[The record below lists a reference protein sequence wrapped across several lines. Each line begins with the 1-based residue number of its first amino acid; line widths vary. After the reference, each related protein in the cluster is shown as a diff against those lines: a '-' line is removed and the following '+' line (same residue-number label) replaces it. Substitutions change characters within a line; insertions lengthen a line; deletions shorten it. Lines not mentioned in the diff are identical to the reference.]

1 MDTDDYIEFENLRK
15 FINIQDPSLLNTY
28 LKEVFKDLSDRA
40 ESNKKKGVSKITF
53 LEYIKMPVLLAEKL
67 FLAFDE
73 DGDGFLNLKEFVD
86 NLILLYLGDFK
97 DTIGI
102 IFKILDFD
110 KDLIINKGDSKLLL
124 SYLPLK
130 SETGKLEYKYQ
141 MDSLEEIDEILKST
155 FGAKEQLKE
164 DEFTYIVENKKSD
177 IYLQLL
183 CFFYQKKP
191 FNEQN
196 INMLKVYR
204 RRQTGEIPEN
214 GVSSSSTSP
223 KKRIKSPNKKS
234 MLSPAEHVLKFNLCG
249 DSGGEESKDPSERE
263 KASKKRPIDKKSSFF
278 SSLTPEVSGMKGMI
292 RMPNQKVA
300 AATSQK
306 GSGEDINKLIKNS
319 KNIFNSPTRFLK
331 KNDKA
336 NNVGEFSLE
345 NNLVKMDSLNLDD
358 AEDLNIEEYGGEGE
372 ELNKTVVAESDIVYQ
387 AWIYKLSETLKLKK
401 YWLVLSGK
409 DIYYYK
415 NEKRDEMLGM
425 HNLSG
430 CFVKENGEKKIND
443 EKMYCFSVQFSSKA
457 RNYYCNS
464 KESASTWID
473 ALKDSIGYK
482 SFFDFYEM
490 LEDIGEGK
498 FGIVKLGMH
507 KKSKEKVA
515 IKIIKK
521 ESMNATDIELVK
533 GEIDIMKLC
542 RHPNIVKLLDHFE
555 NADYIFII
563 MEHLTGGDLEEYL
576 NRINFR
582 VTENR
587 AAHLMYQLASGI
599 RYLHEFGILHR
610 DLKPENIMLSEK
622 TEKGIIK
629 IMDFGLSKIM
639 GPDEKVADGFGTLSF
654 VAPEV
659 LIRQPYNKQI
669 DIWSLGVIL
678 YYMLSGTL
686 PFDDEDDNEE
696 NIAKMTVFNEVQFPG
711 EKWNQRSEDV
721 IDLIREC
728 LIKDPEKRLKI
739 DEFFVHNWIKQQI
752 K

>member
-1 MDTDDYIEFENLRK
+1 MDHEDYFEFEKLRK
-15 FINIQDPSLLNTY
+15 FINIQDPNLMNTY

-40 ESNKKKGVSKITF
+40 ESNKKKGISKITF
-53 LEYIKMPVLLAEKL
+53 LEYMKMPVLLAEKL
-67 FLAFDE
+67 FNAFDE

-86 NLILLYLGDFK
+86 NLILLYLGNFK
-97 DTIGI
+97 ETIGI

-110 KDLIINKGDSKLLL
+110 KDLIINKGDAKLLL

-130 SETGKLEYKYQ
+130 SDKEKVEYKFQ
-141 MDSLEEIDEILKST
+141 MDSLEEIDEIVKTT
-155 FGAKEQLKE
+155 FGSKDQLKE
-164 DEFTYIVENKKSD
+164 DEFMDIVENKKSD

-204 RRQTGEIPEN
+204 RKTTNEGEISI
-214 GVSSSSTSP
+214 GSP
-223 KKRIKSPNKKS
+223 SPDQKRIRSPNRKS
-234 MLSPAEHVLKFNLCG
+234 FLSPAEAVLKISLCG
-249 DSGGEESKDPSERE
+249 EDDTIS
-263 KASKKRPIDKKSSFF
+263 KKSSEIINIKKM
-278 SSLTPEVSGMKGMI
+278 SSFMSDLTPEASGMKGMV
-292 RMPNQKVA
+292 RMANQKVA
-300 AATSQK
+300 PEKS
-306 GSGEDINKLIKNS
+306 EDINNTIKNS
-319 KNIFNSPTRFLK
+319 KNVFNSPSVFLK
-331 KNDKA
+331 KRDKA
-336 NNVGEFSLE
+336 SVKNIGEFNLE
-345 NNLVKMDSLNLDD
+345 SNLIKMDSLKLDENNEDNINLKNNLEEKDIIF
-358 AEDLNIEEYGGEGE
+358 ED
-372 ELNKTVVAESDIVYQ
+372 
-387 AWIYKLSETLKLKK
+387 WIYKLSESLKIKK
-401 YWLVLSGK
+401 YWLVVTGK

-415 NEKRDEMLGM
+415 NEKKDELLGM

-443 EKMYCFSVQFSSKA
+443 EKMYCFCVQFSSKA
-457 RNYYCNS
+457 RNYYCNN
-464 KESASTWID
+464 KESANNWVN
-473 ALKDSIGYK
+473 ALKEAIGYK

-490 LEDIGEGK
+490 LDDIGEGK

-507 KKSKEKVA
+507 KKTKEKVA

-563 MEHLTGGDLEEYL
+563 MEYLTGGDFEEFL
-576 NRINFR
+576 NKTNFK
-582 VTENR
+582 VQENR

-599 RYLHEFGILHR
+599 RYLHGFGILHR
-610 DLKPENIMLSEK
+610 DLKPENIMLSEN
-622 TEKGIIK
+622 TDKGIIK

-639 GPDEKVADGFGTLSF
+639 GPGEKVADGFGTLSF

-696 NIAKMTVFNEVQFPG
+696 VIAKMTVFTEVQFPAD
-711 EKWNQRSEDV
+711 KWSKRSEEV

-739 DEFFVHNWIKQQI
+739 EDFFQHAWIKKNI